1 MFVGSVGGRRLMRS
15 GRGPWL
21 RLLLLAAC
29 FLVGLFLGQV
39 LSAHVSAETAREL
52 TEYLNGYF
60 SLSTPP
66 EPTGRTVL
74 SALAVYFRYP
84 LLAFLLGF
92 ASVGAALLPVVTG
105 AYGFFLSFSVCCLT
119 AAFGPG
125 GVLLALAVFG
135 LRCLITLPCYFAV
148 AVPALEKSVAL
159 VALSLEKGGRPSPP
173 VYDKAWWLRFAV
185 VSAVLSAGVLTEL
198 LVTPWL
204 LNWVLGM
211 ILR

>member
-1 MFVGSVGGRRLMRS
+1 MAPLVAVSRLFSCGPVFGTGSFRPRKCGNRQRADGIFKRL
-15 GRGPWL
+15 
-21 RLLLLAAC
+21 
-29 FLVGLFLGQV
+29 FF
-39 LSAHVSAETAREL
+39 
-52 TEYLNGYF
+52 TEY
-60 SLSTPP
+60 PP

-92 ASVGAALLPVVTG
+92 ASVGAALLPAVTA

-159 VALSLEKGGRPSPP
+159 AALSLEKGGRPSPP